1 MESSRQ
7 TRIQAVVLTAFALA
21 TAAETLAVLHGSW
34 PSARQA
40 FAAAILTSFV
50 AACRLFPLHIGYK
63 RKMLTDSAPLLA
75 AALLLPPWMAGVVAG
90 GGMALAE
97 AWGARNI
104 SRTFRQVV
112 FNSSQRMLSALGAS
126 AVFVLLAGSNL
137 SEPDLSTGLAAAAA
151 IVVAFVI
158 NDVLLLGVITAQLG
172 RSVVSDWFR
181 DRGDVPYDVALYA
194 SGLVFAFLGNDHV
207 WFLLLLALPVA
218 VFHRAMRDQV
228 ALRVQTRDAVEALAD
243 VVDMRDPYTFD
254 HSKRVAEFSRGIC
267 RELGFSVD
275 VTDEIVAAARVHDV
289 GKVGVRD
296 AVLLKAGR
304 LEDDERKEIQEHPEL
319 GARLTARFPDFGRGT
334 EAIRHHH
341 EKWDGTGYP
350 LGLRGTQIP
359 VGARVIAV
367 ADTYD
372 AMTSSRVYRAAL
384 SDEVTRNEMARVA
397 GTQLDPIIVKAF
409 FRSKGWEPLEEAAVP
424 SPLTIE
430 HNRMAV

>member
-1 MESSRQ
+1 MKSSRQ
-7 TRIQAVVLTAFALA
+7 TRIQAVVMAAFVLA
-21 TAAETLAVLHGSW
+21 TAAETLAVLHGTW
-34 PSARQA
+34 PTARQG
-40 FAAAILTSFV
+40 FVAAILASFV

-63 RKMLTDSAPLLA
+63 RKMLTDSAPLFA
-75 AALLLPPWMAGVVAG
+75 AALLLPPWMAGMVAG
-90 GGMALAE
+90 GGMAFAE
-97 AWGARNI
+97 VWGARKI

-126 AVFVLLAGSNL
+126 AVFGLLAGSGL
-137 SEPDLSTGLAAAAA
+137 SEPDAATGVAAGAA
-151 IVVAFVI
+151 ILVAFVV
-158 NDVLLLGVITAQLG
+158 NDALLLCVITAQLG
-172 RSVVSDWFR
+172 RTVVGDWFR
-181 DRGDVPYDVALYA
+181 DRGDIPYDVALYA

-207 WFLLLLALPVA
+207 WFLPLLALPVA

-228 ALRVQTRDAVEALAD
+228 ALRAQTRDAVEALAD

-254 HSKRVAEFSRGIC
+254 HSKRVAEFARQIC
-267 RELGFSVD
+267 RELGFSMD
-275 VTDEIVAAARVHDV
+275 VTDEIAAAARVHDV

-304 LEDDERKEIQEHPEL
+304 LTDDERNEMQEHPEI

-350 LGLRGTQIP
+350 TGLKGTQIP
-359 VGARVIAV
+359 LGARIIAV

-372 AMTSSRVYRAAL
+372 AMTSTRVYRAAL

-397 GTQLDPIIVKAF
+397 GTQLDPAVVKAF
-409 FRSKGWEPLEEAAVP
+409 FRSKGWEPLEEPAAPAPVAMGH
-424 SPLTIE
+424 TRVAI
-430 HNRMAV
+430 